1 MSSDSSSAKTP
12 DAPINT
18 LPRAPWG
25 PGIAIAGIVVAYIV
39 SLMAAS
45 LVMWLGVGASNSGEQ
60 KAIENLILTIAS
72 SSGFLFVLWRILRSR
87 KLSFAHLGFRRW
99 RSGDTAWLVRG
110 ILIYFPLL
118 MVTLWVA
125 SHIPGFDANQVQ
137 DVGYNNVSG
146 LGLLLAFAGLVVLP
160 PLAEEM
166 AFRGFLYRGL
176 SSRWPRVIAAVVA
189 SALFGL
195 VHLQW
200 NVAIDT
206 FLLSMVLIYLFER
219 TQNLW
224 VCVALHAVK
233 NFIAFYYL
241 FILT

>member
-1 MSSDSSSAKTP
+1 MSSDSSSV
-12 DAPINT
+12 DAPGVHVKY
-18 LPRAPWG
+18 LPRVSWG
-25 PGIAIAGIVVAYIV
+25 PGTALIGIVLAYLA
-39 SLMAAS
+39 SLMTAS
-45 LVMWLGVGASNSGEQ
+45 LVMWLALDITTTSGQGAM
-60 KAIENLILTIAS
+60 ENLILTIAS
-72 SSGFLFVLWRILRSR
+72 SGGFLLVLWRILRSR

-99 RSGDTAWLVRG
+99 QSSDNGWLVRG
-110 ILIYFPLL
+110 ALIYFPLL
-118 MVTLWVA
+118 LVALWVA
-125 SHIPGFDANQVQ
+125 SLIPGFDINQAQ
-137 DVGYNNVSG
+137 DVGYENVAG
-146 LGLLLAFAGLVVLP
+146 FGLLLAFVGLVVLP

-166 AFRGFLYRGL
+166 TFRGFLYRGL
-176 SSRWPRVIAAVVA
+176 SSRWPRVVAAVLT

-200 NVAIDT
+200 NVAVDT

-241 FILT
+241 FILS